1 MVRRILDGEQGAVRD
16 AVLLNA
22 GAALAVYD
30 APEAPLREALA
41 AGLERAREA
50 VDSGAARATLDRWV
64 AASSCG
70 LEVQHVRRAPRGGSR
85 AGAGRSTG

>member
-1 MVRRILDGEQGAVRD
+1 VLD

-30 APEAPLREALA
+30 APGGAVDETLA
-41 AGLERAREA
+41 AGIDKAREA

-64 AASSCG
+64 AASA
-70 LEVQHVRRAPRGGSR
+70 V
-85 AGAGRSTG
+85 